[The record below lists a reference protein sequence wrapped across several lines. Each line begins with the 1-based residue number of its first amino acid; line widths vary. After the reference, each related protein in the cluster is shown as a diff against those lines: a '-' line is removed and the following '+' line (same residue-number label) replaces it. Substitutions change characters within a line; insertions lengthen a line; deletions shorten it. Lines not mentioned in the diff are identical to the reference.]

1 MARLLAK
8 TETPREARGVSADHV
23 SIADMPVD
31 ERPRERMTRGGAI
44 ALSDAELIAI
54 LIEPGRRGKSSLDI
68 ARELVAE
75 GLLAMVRREWVPG
88 KPVGSLG
95 ASRVARIGAALELGR
110 RIAALPVTSS
120 DPIRDPAEVAPR
132 LIARY
137 AYRVQEV
144 FGGIY
149 LDARNRVLSEREIF
163 VGTLNATTVSARD
176 VFRFALNDHAAA
188 VIVFHNHPSGD
199 PSPSPQDLALT
210 RKLVESGEAM
220 GVDVLDHIVVAPA
233 GFVSFKQRGW
243 I

>member
-1 MARLLAK
+1 
-8 TETPREARGVSADHV
+8 VSADHV

-31 ERPRERMTRGGAI
+31 ERPRERMVRGGAI
-44 ALSDAELIAI
+44 ALSDAELVAL

-75 GLLAMVRREWVPG
+75 GLLALVRREWIPG
-88 KPVGSLG
+88 KAVGSLG

-120 DPIRDPAEVAPR
+120 DPIRDPAEVAQR
-132 LIARY
+132 LTARY
-137 AYRVQEV
+137 AHRVQET
-144 FGGIY
+144 FGSIS
-149 LDARNRVLSEREIF
+149 LDARHRIVSEREIF
-163 VGTLNATTVSARD
+163 VGTLNATTVSPRD

-199 PSPSPQDLALT
+199 PSPSPQDLVLT
-210 RKLVESGEAM
+210 RKLVESGQAL
-220 GVDVLDHIVVAPA
+220 GVDVLDHIIVAAA

-243 I
+243 IGMP

>member
-1 MARLLAK
+1 MQ
-8 TETPREARGVSADHV
+8 EHV

-31 ERPRERMTRGGAI
+31 ERPRERMARGGAL
-44 ALSDAELIAI
+44 ALSDAELVAL

-75 GLLAMVRREWVPG
+75 GLLPLARREWIPG

-110 RIAALPVTSS
+110 RIATLSATSS
-120 DPIRDPAEVAPR
+120 DPIRDPGEVAQR

-137 AYRVQEV
+137 AHSVQET
-144 FGGIY
+144 FGCLY
-149 LDARNRVLSEREIF
+149 LDARNRVVTEREIF
-163 VGTLNATTVSARD
+163 IGTLNSATAAPRD
-176 VFRFALNDHAAA
+176 VFRFALLDHAAS

-199 PSPSPQDLALT
+199 PSPSPQD
-210 RKLVESGEAM
+210 VEFTQHLIDSGRTL
-220 GVDVLDHIVVAPA
+220 GVAVLDHLIVSS
-233 GFVSFKQRGW
+233 GGYVSFKRLGL